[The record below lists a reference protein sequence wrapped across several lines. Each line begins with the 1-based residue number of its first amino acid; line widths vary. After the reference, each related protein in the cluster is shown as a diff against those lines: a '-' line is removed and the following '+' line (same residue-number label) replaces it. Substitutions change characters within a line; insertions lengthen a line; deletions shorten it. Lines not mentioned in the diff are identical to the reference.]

1 MKISS
6 VPKDRAD
13 KLSEE
18 QLESWRSQTPIHY
31 STFPSAS
38 LSVS

>member
-1 MKISS
+1 MKMSS

-18 QLESWRSQTPIHY
+18 QLEGWRSQTPIH
-31 STFPSAS
+31 
-38 LSVS
+38 